1 MRADVTKRM
10 QEAYLAQHEADERG
24 DLQEGWRPVKT
35 DDGRCEDTTQ
45 LRMRGGS
52 ADAGQAHTRRIPGI

>member
-1 MRADVTKRM
+1 MACSSSPFVRADVTKRM

-45 LRMRGGS
+45 LRMR
-52 ADAGQAHTRRIPGI
+52 